1 MKKTRHKY
9 LNKKESLGNAA
20 SFLSRLFGSLIN
32 EHRENFR
39 NSACF
44 LPFLSTVCEIIWW
57 KKKKK
62 EEEEKK
68 YLLVQTGVH

>member
-44 LPFLSTVCEIIWW
+44 LPFLSTVCEIIW
-57 KKKKK
+57 
-62 EEEEKK
+62 
-68 YLLVQTGVH
+68 

>member
-44 LPFLSTVCEIIWW
+44 LPFLSMYAKLYGE
-57 KKKKK
+57 KK
-62 EEEEKK
+62 EEEKK
-68 YLLVQTGVH
+68 NIYSFKLGFIKK